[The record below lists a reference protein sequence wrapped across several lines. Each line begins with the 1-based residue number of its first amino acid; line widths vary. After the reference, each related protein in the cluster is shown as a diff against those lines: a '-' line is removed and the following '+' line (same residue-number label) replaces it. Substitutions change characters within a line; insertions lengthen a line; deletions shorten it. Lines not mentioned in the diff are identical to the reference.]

1 MALTQERNTPR
12 KDTTLVAVPVAAG
25 AVIKAGALTV
35 ANATG
40 FAAPGSAALNL
51 TYLGRAEASVDNTGG
66 LDGAQTITVSRKP
79 AFQFA
84 NSVAD
89 PVTQASFGKPCFIE
103 DDQTVSATNGTNT
116 RSAAGIVVGIDSDGV
131 WVE

>member
-1 MALTQERNTPR
+1 MALTQDRNTPK
-12 KDTTLVAVPVAAG
+12 KDTALIAVKVAAN
-25 AVIKAGALTV
+25 AVIKAGALVV

-51 TYLGRAEASVDNTGG
+51 TYLGRAEEAVNNTGG
-66 LDGAQTITVSRKP
+66 LDGAVSIKVLRKP
-79 AFQFA
+79 AFSWA

-89 PVTQASFGKPCFIE
+89 AVGQASIGKQCFIE
-103 DDQTVSATNGTNT
+103 DDQTVSATNGANT